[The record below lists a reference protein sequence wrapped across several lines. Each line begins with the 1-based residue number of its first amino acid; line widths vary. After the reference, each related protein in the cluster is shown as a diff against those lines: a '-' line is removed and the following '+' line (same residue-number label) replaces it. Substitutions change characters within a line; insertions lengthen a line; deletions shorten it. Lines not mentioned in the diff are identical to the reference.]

1 MRQQCSLEKRSGFTD
16 MDCIQF
22 ERTESSHLQIVACID
37 SLHSMQELH
46 VERACEDGEVCGL
59 ALAFLIEVKI
69 LPVAT

>member
-1 MRQQCSLEKRSGFTD
+1 
-16 MDCIQF
+16 
-22 ERTESSHLQIVACID
+22 
-37 SLHSMQELH
+37 MQELH